1 MNEFPVLSDEQNKEL
16 AELKQELQE
25 NVEKNQIY
33 RTEAEMRYSVL
44 QDGKQPT
51 NATKYWQCVREQAV
65 MYEQLTRDS
74 FAYRNLIIDIEE
86 AKEQLEKETNTYQK
100 RRLEIKIDELEF
112 GLSGLLRIAK
122 DRYREIKLWSKL
134 KKEFDDGSFDNTDVY
149 NFEIGKEAMEIRLQ
163 KRAVTLTQGSN
174 QAEVLNVLGPLAT
187 INEDYKHILDPKQ
200 FDKLN
205 NVKEK

>member
-16 AELKQELQE
+16 AELKQELTE
-25 NVEKNQIY
+25 TVEKNQIY

-51 NATKYWQCVREQAV
+51 NATKYWQCVREQAG
-65 MYEQLTRDS
+65 MYEQLTQDS
-74 FAYRNLIIDIEE
+74 FAYRNIIIDIEE
-86 AKEQLEKETNTYQK
+86 AKEQYQKETNTYAK

-112 GLSGLLRIAK
+112 ALSGLLRVAK

-149 NFEIGKEAMEIRLQ
+149 NYETGKEAMEIRLQ

-187 INEDYKHILDPKQ
+187 INKDYKHILDPKD
-200 FDKLN
+200 FKKLN
-205 NVKEK
+205 GVKK

>member
-1 MNEFPVLSDEQNKEL
+1 MNKFPVLSDEQNKEL
-16 AELKQELQE
+16 AELKQELEE

-51 NATKYWQCVREQAV
+51 NATKYWQCVREQAG

-74 FAYRNLIIDIEE
+74 FAYRNVIIEIDES
-86 AKEQLEKETNTYQK
+86 KERLEKETNKFEK
-100 RRLEIKIDELEF
+100 RRLEVKIDELEF
-112 GLSGLLRIAK
+112 DLRGILRIAK

-149 NFEIGKEAMEIRLQ
+149 NFETGKEAMEIRLQ

-187 INEDYKHILDPKQ
+187 INEDYKHLLDPKE
-200 FDKLN
+200 FKELNKKL
-205 NVKEK
+205 V

>member
-51 NATKYWQCVREQAV
+51 SATKYWQCVREQAV

-112 GLSGLLRIAK
+112 NLNGLLRVAK

-149 NFEIGKEAMEIRLQ
+149 NFEIGKKAMEIRLQ

>member
-51 NATKYWQCVREQAV
+51 NATKYWQCVREQAG
-65 MYEQLTRDS
+65 MYEELTRDS

>member
-1 MNEFPVLSDEQNKEL
+1 MNEFPVLSDKQNKEL
-16 AELKQELQE
+16 AELKQELTE
-25 NVEKNQIY
+25 TVEKNQIY
-33 RTEAEMRYSVL
+33 RTEAEMRFSVL

-51 NATKYWQCVREQAV
+51 NATKYWQCVREQAG
-65 MYEQLTRDS
+65 MYEELTRDS

-86 AKEQLEKETNTYQK
+86 SKEKLKEETNKFEK

-112 GLSGLLRIAK
+112 GLNGLLRVAK

-149 NFEIGKEAMEIRLQ
+149 NFEIGKKAMEIRLQ

>member
-1 MNEFPVLSDEQNKEL
+1 MNEFPVLSDKQNKEL
-16 AELKQELQE
+16 AELKQELTE
-25 NVEKNQIY
+25 TVEKNQIY
-33 RTEAEMRYSVL
+33 RTEAEMRFSVL

-51 NATKYWQCVREQAV
+51 NATKYWQCVREQAG
-65 MYEQLTRDS
+65 MYEELTRDS

-86 AKEQLEKETNTYQK
+86 SKEKLKEETNKFEK

-112 GLSGLLRIAK
+112 GLNGLLRVAK

-134 KKEFDDGSFDNTDVY
+134 KKEFDDVSFDNTDVY
-149 NFEIGKEAMEIRLQ
+149 NFETGKEAMEIRLQ

-187 INEDYKHILDPKQ
+187 INEDYKHLLDPKE
-200 FDKLN
+200 FKELN
-205 NVKEK
+205 KK

>member
-1 MNEFPVLSDEQNKEL
+1 MNEFPVLSDKQNKEL
-16 AELKQELQE
+16 AELKQELTE
-25 NVEKNQIY
+25 TVEKNQIY
-33 RTEAEMRYSVL
+33 RTEAEMRFSVL

-51 NATKYWQCVREQAV
+51 NATKYWQCVMEQAG
-65 MYEQLTRDS
+65 MYEELTRDS

-86 AKEQLEKETNTYQK
+86 SKEKLKEETNKFEK

-112 GLSGLLRIAK
+112 NLNGLLRVAK

-149 NFEIGKEAMEIRLQ
+149 NYETGKEAMEIRLQ

-187 INEDYKHILDPKQ
+187 INKEYKHLLDPKE
-200 FDKLN
+200 FKELN
-205 NVKEK
+205 KK